1 MPKENLPTEP
11 KKNPKKHQNQ
21 NSKYAFVQKEG
32 DDFTCIK
39 LLQPPYKGI
48 IYKYGKV
55 GFAKEEDDK
64 GNLPMQFDYDIIF
77 NPHEETSIDK
87 QEFIDYIGDILVE
100 LLDKQIKGGQA
111 IYE

>member
-1 MPKENLPTEP
+1 MPKENSPTDQT
-11 KKNPKKHQNQ
+11 KNK
-21 NSKYAFVQKEG
+21 KYAFVQKEG

-55 GFAKEEDDK
+55 GFAKEEDNK

-77 NPHEETSIDK
+77 NPFDETSIDK

>member
-1 MPKENLPTEP
+1 MNMPKENLHTDP
-11 KKNPKKHQNQ
+11 KKPNNQ
-21 NSKYAFVQKEG
+21 NKYAFVQKEG

-77 NPHEETSIDK
+77 NPFDETSIDK

-100 LLDKQIKGGQA
+100 LLDKQIKGGQV

>member
-1 MPKENLPTEP
+1 MPKENSPTDQT
-11 KKNPKKHQNQ
+11 KNK
-21 NSKYAFVQKEG
+21 KYAFVQKEG

-64 GNLPMQFDYDIIF
+64 GNLPMKFDYDIIF
-77 NPHEETSIDK
+77 NPFDETSIDK

-100 LLDKQIKGGQA
+100 LLDKQIQGGQV

>member
-1 MPKENLPTEP
+1 MPKENSPTDQT
-11 KKNPKKHQNQ
+11 KNK
-21 NSKYAFVQKEG
+21 KYAFVQKEG

-39 LLQPPYKGI
+39 LLQAPYKGI

-64 GNLPMQFDYDIIF
+64 GNLPMKFDYDIIF
-77 NPHEETSIDK
+77 NPFDETSIDK

-100 LLDKQIKGGQA
+100 LLDKQIQGGQV

>member
-1 MPKENLPTEP
+1 MNMPKENLPTDP
-11 KKNPKKHQNQ
+11 KKPNNQ
-21 NSKYAFVQKEG
+21 NKYAFVQKEG

-55 GFAKEEDDK
+55 GFAKDEDDK
-64 GNLPMQFDYDIIF
+64 GNLPMKFDYDIIF
-77 NPHEETSIDK
+77 NPFYETSIDK

-100 LLDKQIKGGQA
+100 LLDKQIQGGQA